1 MQHDFQIPHI
11 RARTSYSDLVPG
23 GTQRFNNRSE
33 IRQLLE
39 PARTYCRSIGL
50 SLDTAILNPINN
62 NYNNT
67 SVALHINE
75 LNLVSH
81 LDLRTKAFKA
91 LIGKD
96 EGNLSDKSYIKM
108 RNHVNF
114 ANLPTI
120 DEIVDIRKEI
130 DQKLYEI
137 KQNDFGYYNDPIQ
150 KITKICSKF
159 YEEQKTVKDDVF
171 IIKLGGD
178 GTNLTK
184 SNTTALNLAFTVIN
198 DFEKVKSVI
207 GNYSIGKIFHYF
219 YVRVGLVKYLYYLY
233 LL

>member
-39 PARTYCRSIGL
+39 PASTYCRSIGL

-62 NYNNT
+62 NNNNT
-67 SVALHINE
+67 SIALQINE
-75 LNLVSH
+75 LNLVNQ
-81 LDLRTKAFKA
+81 LDQRTKAFKA

-96 EGNLSDKSYIKM
+96 EGNISDKSYIKL
-108 RNHVNF
+108 RNQMNF
-114 ANLPTI
+114 AKLPTI
-120 DEIVDIRKEI
+120 DEIVEIRQEI

-137 KQNDFGYYNDPIQ
+137 NQNAYGYYNEPIQ

-159 YEEQKTVKDDVF
+159 LEEQKVVKDDIF

-184 SNTTALNLAFTVIN
+184 SNTMALNLAFTIIN
-198 DFEKVKSVI
+198 DFDRAKSVI
-207 GNYSIGKIFHYF
+207 GNYAIGKVFFFTFVVLISHNLIIFTF
-219 YVRVGLVKYLYYLY
+219 
-233 LL
+233 